1 MKNKIHFAWFILIGL
16 CITVGLGKAALNNT
30 AGLFV
35 TPISEELGILKGN
48 LTVYLSIS
56 SIITMI
62 FLPVGGKLMAKY
74 DARAILIIA
83 TILQAGAF
91 AMFGF
96 MSSVWGWYIFA
107 IPLAVGGVFITVI
120 AGPVMIE
127 RWFVKKNGMALGI
140 MTAIGGL
147 MGAFIQPI
155 TGNLISSFGW
165 RSSYFIIG
173 IAVIVIL
180 VPTILFLVRNS
191 PSEKGL
197 LPYGETPGTDKEKS
211 KKVLDGILFSDAK
224 KSAAILY
231 LGLFFFMVTAI
242 SSFSVHIP
250 TYLGEQGYG
259 VKFAGNA
266 MAATMF
272 GVFIGSLVF
281 GYLSDKIG
289 VKKTS
294 IFAMIL
300 GLLSIVL
307 LLVFPDYVAVILIA
321 LMLFGF
327 VTASIGTI
335 APAMTSALFGSR
347 DYSRIYSTASMGLA
361 LASIIAL
368 PLYGYISDFTGS
380 YVPALYVIIIMLA
393 LNILFI
399 IGAFHNKKKM
409 VQSGLWGEET
419 Q

>member
-155 TGNLISSFGW
+155 TGNLISSFGGDHP
-165 RSSYFIIG
+165 I
-173 IAVIVIL
+173 
-180 VPTILFLVRNS
+180 
-191 PSEKGL
+191 
-197 LPYGETPGTDKEKS
+197 
-211 KKVLDGILFSDAK
+211 
-224 KSAAILY
+224 
-231 LGLFFFMVTAI
+231 
-242 SSFSVHIP
+242 
-250 TYLGEQGYG
+250 
-259 VKFAGNA
+259 
-266 MAATMF
+266 
-272 GVFIGSLVF
+272 
-281 GYLSDKIG
+281 
-289 VKKTS
+289 
-294 IFAMIL
+294 
-300 GLLSIVL
+300 L
-307 LLVFPDYVAVILIA
+307 LL
-321 LMLFGF
+321 
-327 VTASIGTI
+327 
-335 APAMTSALFGSR
+335 
-347 DYSRIYSTASMGLA
+347 
-361 LASIIAL
+361 
-368 PLYGYISDFTGS
+368 
-380 YVPALYVIIIMLA
+380 
-393 LNILFI
+393 
-399 IGAFHNKKKM
+399 
-409 VQSGLWGEET
+409 E
-419 Q
+419 

>member
-1 MKNKIHFAWFILIGL
+1 
-16 CITVGLGKAALNNT
+16 
-30 AGLFV
+30 
-35 TPISEELGILKGN
+35 
-48 LTVYLSIS
+48 
-56 SIITMI
+56 
-62 FLPVGGKLMAKY
+62 
-74 DARAILIIA
+74 
-83 TILQAGAF
+83 
-91 AMFGF
+91 
-96 MSSVWGWYIFA
+96 
-107 IPLAVGGVFITVI
+107 
-120 AGPVMIE
+120 
-127 RWFVKKNGMALGI
+127 
-140 MTAIGGL
+140 
-147 MGAFIQPI
+147 
-155 TGNLISSFGW
+155 
-165 RSSYFIIG
+165 
-173 IAVIVIL
+173 
-180 VPTILFLVRNS
+180 
-191 PSEKGL
+191 
-197 LPYGETPGTDKEKS
+197 
-211 KKVLDGILFSDAK
+211 
-224 KSAAILY
+224 
-231 LGLFFFMVTAI
+231 
-242 SSFSVHIP
+242 
-250 TYLGEQGYG
+250 
-259 VKFAGNA
+259 

>member
-1 MKNKIHFAWFILIGL
+1 
-16 CITVGLGKAALNNT
+16 
-30 AGLFV
+30 
-35 TPISEELGILKGN
+35 P
-48 LTVYLSIS
+48 YL
-56 SIITMI
+56 
-62 FLPVGGKLMAKY
+62 
-74 DARAILIIA
+74 
-83 TILQAGAF
+83 
-91 AMFGF
+91 
-96 MSSVWGWYIFA
+96 
-107 IPLAVGGVFITVI
+107 VF
-120 AGPVMIE
+120 
-127 RWFVKKNGMALGI
+127 
-140 MTAIGGL
+140 
-147 MGAFIQPI
+147 Q
-155 TGNLISSFGW
+155 SFPTR
-165 RSSYFIIG
+165 RSSD
-173 IAVIVIL
+173 L
-180 VPTILFLVRNS
+180 
-191 PSEKGL
+191 
-197 LPYGETPGTDKEKS
+197 
-211 KKVLDGILFSDAK
+211 SDAK

-242 SSFSVHIP
+242 TSFSVHIL
-250 TYLGEQGYG
+250 TYLGAQGYG

-281 GYLSDKIG
+281 GYLSDQFG
-289 VKKTS
+289 VRKTS
-294 IFAMIL
+294 IFAMML

-307 LLVFPDYVAVILIA
+307 RLVFPVYIAVILIA

-347 DYSRIYSTASMGLA
+347 DYSRIYSTASMWLA

-368 PLYGYISDFTGS
+368 PLYGYISEFTGS